1 MTIKGFR
8 FDTVHAAPGAT
19 VNVTNG
25 DSDDHTVTAKDGSF
39 SVTVPAGGQNSFVAP
54 KAAGTYS
61 FYCQI
66 HPGMTGTLVVG

>member
-1 MTIKGFR
+1 MTIHGFK
-8 FDTVHAAPGAT
+8 FDTVHAAPGET
-19 VNVTNG
+19 VNITNG

-39 SVTVPAGGQNSFVAP
+39 GVPVPAGGANTFVAP
-54 KAAGTYS
+54 RTPGTYS